1 MNLRTHLMVI
11 KMLSSKK
18 QQGGFTL
25 IELIASMV
33 LMAIMLP
40 SVGLLVVNSMGAIAT
55 HNISLQASVDAG
67 FVQNNFT
74 KHLDALSSFSDDPDP
89 TRYILKFTIDNGT
102 EYVYTINSDDRD
114 IKYSRKKEGEDAY
127 SGILMKN
134 VLVDSDDD
142 DFDSKF
148 IYRDINNVIIA
159 TPGDTTIKSVELKFT
174 LSRAKQVYRYSVYVM
189 PDQKAHDNE
198 TDITL

>member
-1 MNLRTHLMVI
+1 
-11 KMLSSKK
+11 MLTGKK
-18 QQGGFTL
+18 LHGGFTL

-40 SVGLLVVNSMGAIAT
+40 SVGLLVVNSMRAIAT

-89 TRYILKFTIDNGT
+89 TSTSLKFTIDNGT
-102 EYVYTINSDDRD
+102 EYVYTIDSDDRD
-114 IKYSRKKEGEDAY
+114 IKYSRKIGAGSTY
-127 SGILMKN
+127 SGKLMRK
-134 VLVDSDDD
+134 VLVDSTDN

-148 IYRDINNVIIA
+148 IYRDINNVRIA

>member
-1 MNLRTHLMVI
+1 
-11 KMLSSKK
+11 MLTGKK
-18 QQGGFTL
+18 LQDGFTL

-40 SVGLLVVNSMGAIAT
+40 SVGLLVVNSMRAIAT
-55 HNISLQASVDAG
+55 HNVSLQASVDG
-67 FVQNNFT
+67 GYVQNNFT

-89 TRYILKFTIDNGT
+89 TSTSLKFTIDNGT
-102 EYVYTINSDDRD
+102 EYVYTIDGSDRD

-198 TDITL
+198 TGITL